1 MKIHLSMLV
10 AIFTIGYISLFP
22 SYGMCQ
28 QQLPA
33 NLAKEVEEHITQ
45 AKQLEEA
52 ADYNQA
58 AYHLNRVATI
68 YWMNGIPTKAVD
80 YFEKTIDLNK
90 KIGNLNALRTLYNN
104 IGTIYI
110 DEEELPKALDYFTK
124 ALGVARQMNRKPDIA
139 AGLINVAGVQ
149 SQSEKYV
156 EASKTLEEAHNL
168 ARELNDEILL
178 RRCYQLL
185 AEVYEKQGNTDR
197 STHYFSLFT
206 AISQKIQRDEI
217 RRRDTEARQMVEKA
231 KTKVSEIEQIRQATE
246 EELQSKQ
253 KALRETEANLEQI
266 EKISSE
272 QQMQIDLLQKDKE
285 LQEAIIKNQELVRN
299 VFILVIFVVMGFAA
313 LILYNLNVK
322 RKANAKLSKQN
333 KEIAQQKDLIEQV
346 NQDLEMAFNRIEKQN
361 HDITSSINYAQRIQE
376 ALLPDPNGLTSI
388 FSESFV
394 LFKPRDIVSGDFYW
408 YNGYIG
414 QSDKQLTHNIT
425 KDKSRKNFIKAHSL
439 NETERGFLISAV
451 DCTGHGV
458 PGAFMSMIG
467 FNLLETITLNG
478 VLQPN
483 LILNELHQ
491 SIRYLLKQDNTD
503 NRDGMDMAICAILDK
518 GRKVQYAGAKN
529 PLIMITDGEL
539 NYIKGDS
546 FPIGGSQK
554 EDNREFTLQTFLVD
568 KPTSF
573 YLFSD
578 GYLDQF
584 GGNPEKKFGTKSFK
598 QLLLDINHL
607 PMVEQKAILE
617 ERILSWMGPKP
628 KQIDDIIVIGFKVIP
643 GEMQL

>member
-1 MKIHLSMLV
+1 
-10 AIFTIGYISLFP
+10 
-22 SYGMCQ
+22 
-28 QQLPA
+28 
-33 NLAKEVEEHITQ
+33 
-45 AKQLEEA
+45 
-52 ADYNQA
+52 
-58 AYHLNRVATI
+58 
-68 YWMNGIPTKAVD
+68 
-80 YFEKTIDLNK
+80 
-90 KIGNLNALRTLYNN
+90 
-104 IGTIYI
+104 
-110 DEEELPKALDYFTK
+110 
-124 ALGVARQMNRKPDIA
+124 
-139 AGLINVAGVQ
+139 
-149 SQSEKYV
+149 
-156 EASKTLEEAHNL
+156 
-168 ARELNDEILL
+168 
-178 RRCYQLL
+178 
-185 AEVYEKQGNTDR
+185 
-197 STHYFSLFT
+197 
-206 AISQKIQRDEI
+206 
-217 RRRDTEARQMVEKA
+217 
-231 KTKVSEIEQIRQATE
+231 
-246 EELQSKQ
+246 
-253 KALRETEANLEQI
+253 
-266 EKISSE
+266 
-272 QQMQIDLLQKDKE
+272 
-285 LQEAIIKNQELVRN
+285 
-299 VFILVIFVVMGFAA
+299 
-313 LILYNLNVK
+313 
-322 RKANAKLSKQN
+322 
-333 KEIAQQKDLIEQV
+333 
-346 NQDLEMAFNRIEKQN
+346 
-361 HDITSSINYAQRIQE
+361 
-376 ALLPDPNGLTSI
+376 
-388 FSESFV
+388 
-394 LFKPRDIVSGDFYW
+394 
-408 YNGYIG
+408 
-414 QSDKQLTHNIT
+414 
-425 KDKSRKNFIKAHSL
+425 L

-643 GEMQL
+643 GEMLL